1 MANSVCMALPA
12 TRRRP
17 RPTQRR
23 SLPAERLDH
32 PLRRGRPDVL
42 EVAVVRHQAGEP
54 GLGVGCRSTGAL
66 LEHASERLP
75 DIRRHTG
82 RVPADEDHRPLLEQ
96 PPHLLALLLDRLL
109 YVGLRRAGLARER
122 GVYPGDPGCFERPQL
137 VLVEEILERIAAAE
151 KEQGLANWN
160 PLLLERSTLLQE
172 AAERRNAGAG
182 AYHDHG
188 QV

>member
-1 MANSVCMALPA
+1 MALPA
-12 TRRRP
+12 
-17 RPTQRR
+17 
-23 SLPAERLDH
+23 ARLDH

-42 EVAVVRHQAGEP
+42 EVALVRHQAGEP
-54 GLGVGCRSTGAL
+54 GLGVCFRSTGAL

-109 YVGLRRAGLARER
+109 HVGLRCAGLARER
-122 GVYPGDPGCFERPQL
+122 SMYLGDPGGFERPQL

-151 KEQGLANWN
+151 EEQGLADGNS
-160 PLLLERSTLLQE
+160 LLLERGALL
-172 AAERRNAGAG
+172 
-182 AYHDHG
+182 
-188 QV
+188 